1 MRKKIAIC
9 SPITIIGEQKTKLFT
24 EDGTVEF
31 DKVFTVKKE
40 HTKEQFLREAMIKLA
55 SNLETPVDV
64 VKADF
69 GEVKESIKE
78 VILCNANV
86 DSDYTVSI
94 GYDRQEQYQTTESQY
109 LSEGEWYTHKGVRK
123 RADHNGNYMVDVVK
137 TRTVTDWHP
146 HSGHIEGEATCL
158 AMNGKEEYS
167 EERLVDIIKSI
178 KDESVVEKGEAV
190 LSPDGLEEVKDAC
203 CDVVESRI
211 DFPGD
216 DYKDFNSNASV
227 DVNEIVCWKL
237 PYYEA
242 EYTYKGKKYKIS
254 DYACGN
260 FAVNAECPPNDVD
273 VVA

>member
-1 MRKKIAIC
+1 M
-9 SPITIIGEQKTKLFT
+9 
-24 EDGTVEF
+24 
-31 DKVFTVKKE
+31 
-40 HTKEQFLREAMIKLA
+40 
-55 SNLETPVDV
+55 
-64 VKADF
+64 
-69 GEVKESIKE
+69 
-78 VILCNANV
+78 
-86 DSDYTVSI
+86 DSDYTASI
-94 GYDRQEQYQTTESQY
+94 GYDRQEQYQTTEREQ
-109 LSEGEWYTHKGVRK
+109 LSEGDWYTHNGVRK
-123 RADHNGNYMVDVVK
+123 RADHSGTYFIDVVK

-190 LSPDGLEEVKDAC
+190 LSPDGLKEVRAAC
-203 CDVVESRI
+203 REVVESRI

-216 DYKDFNSNASV
+216 HYKDFHSKASICEK
-227 DVNEIVCWKL
+227 EIVCWKL

-273 VVA
+273 VVAVASKDTKSFKRNMIIGCGISL